1 MTAARGFGS
10 DNHAGVLPE
19 VLAAIAAAN
28 EGHAESYGH
37 DEGTAALEAR
47 FREVFGDAARTF
59 LMFNGTGANVV
70 ALRALLRPWE
80 GVVCAETAHLNTDE
94 GGAPEALAGIKLL
107 GVATSDGKLTP
118 ELVRPRLA
126 RFGDEH
132 AVQPRVL
139 SISQSTELGTVYTAG
154 EMRALAD
161 LAHDEG
167 LLIHVDGARL
177 TNAAAALDVPL
188 RALST
193 DVGIDALSF
202 GGTKAGMLAGEAI
215 VLLRP
220 GAAVDAM
227 PYLRKQSMQ
236 LASKMRFIAAQFDA
250 LLTDELWRSAA
261 GHANAMAA
269 RLGDGVRGLP
279 GVTVTQSVQS
289 NAVFA
294 ILPPGV
300 ARRLRER
307 WFFYTWDE
315 ATGEVRWMCAWDTT
329 ETDVDAFVA
338 DVAAEVAAAA

>member
-47 FREVFGDAARTF
+47 FRKVFGDVAQTF
-59 LMFNGTGANVV
+59 LVFNGTGANVV

-94 GGAPEALAGIKLL
+94 GGAPEALAGIKLI
-107 GVATSDGKLTP
+107 GVATPDGKLTA

-132 AVQPRVL
+132 AVQSRVL
-139 SISQSTELGTVYTAG
+139 SISQSTELGTVYTPD

-167 LLIHVDGARL
+167 LLLHVDGARL

-193 DVGIDALSF
+193 DVGVDALSF

-215 VLLRP
+215 VLLRA

-236 LASKMRFIAAQFDA
+236 LASKMRFLAAQFDA
-250 LLTDELWRSAA
+250 LLADELWR
-261 GHANAMAA
+261 
-269 RLGDGVRGLP
+269 RGGGPPHPEGPRP
-279 GVTVTQSVQS
+279 G
-289 NAVFA
+289 
-294 ILPPGV
+294 GGG
-300 ARRLRER
+300 R
-307 WFFYTWDE
+307 
-315 ATGEVRWMCAWDTT
+315 GG
-329 ETDVDAFVA
+329 
-338 DVAAEVAAAA
+338 